1 VFLTARVVQN
11 HDVSDESEYQS
22 SGGSEE
28 VMEKG
33 EEMEL
38 V

>member
-11 HDVSDESEYQS
+11 HDVSNESEYQIS
-22 SGGSEE
+22 SEE
-28 VMEKG
+28 VMEQG
-33 EEMEL
+33 EEKEL